1 MEDYKMSKRNMNWNQ
16 HKLEN
21 FLKEGRGKGKGENY
35 HPWLTIQDM
44 PSQGRVS
51 RVYGYKTNRIHH
63 FFSDMETRVFYLI
76 SWEDAVTDIREHYP
90 LLDLESAIQ
99 DKKGLD
105 FSKLVDKESGTPYI
119 LTTTFLITLRD
130 ANNQEYYNARSIK
143 ASEKLEHNYII
154 EHYEVERRYWQS
166 KGVDWGIITQKD
178 INLTRAKNIEWVY
191 PALIDEEIEFE
202 TKQELSTELLNYLHN
217 SDNAVRKTTS
227 CFDTNMNVQSG
238 TGLFLFKYL
247 IANKSIT
254 VDMDKEIDVNV
265 PFSKLLLR

>member
-1 MEDYKMSKRNMNWNQ
+1 MPKRSMEWNQ
-16 HKLEN
+16 AKYDR
-21 FLKEGRGKGKGENY
+21 FLKEKRGEGEGDKY
-35 HPWLTIQDM
+35 LPWMTIQDM

-51 RVYGYKTNRIHH
+51 RVYGYKTKRIHH
-63 FFSDMETRVFYLI
+63 FFSDMETRVYYLF
-76 SWEDAVTDIREHYP
+76 SWNDSVIDLRESYP

-130 ANNQEYYNARSIK
+130 ANNQEYYVARSIK

-191 PALIDEEIEFE
+191 PALIDEEMEFE

-217 SDNAVRKTTS
+217 SDNAVRKTTAY
-227 CFDTNMNVQSG
+227 FDTKMKLPSG
-238 TGLFLFKYL
+238 TGLFLFRYL
-247 IANKSIT
+247 IASKNIP
-254 VDMDKEIDVNV
+254 VDMDREIDVNV
-265 PFSKLLLR
+265 PYKQLLLR